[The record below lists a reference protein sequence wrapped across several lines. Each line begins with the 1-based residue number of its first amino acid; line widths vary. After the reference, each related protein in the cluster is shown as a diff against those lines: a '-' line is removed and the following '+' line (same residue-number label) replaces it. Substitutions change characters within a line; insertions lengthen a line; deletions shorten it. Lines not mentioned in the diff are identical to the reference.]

1 MRREFIRHDNLRK
14 HFEMLT
20 FEDIDYDVE
29 IIKKIV
35 EEIKYLQV
43 KKLTVQ
49 LNLWEQTLKGKILE
63 FYSLIWMSSENLFR
77 IMRPKTYSLIFL
89 TDSKKVGE
97 FEELFELISNSTL
110 RALMLSS
117 DDLTEYAND
126 GVICQLETG
135 PLGFLYI
142 DNVGG
147 KYAAVYSSESKI
159 KNVSTPYNKYSHIV
173 NFSEI
178 ITFILNEDMD
188 SIIINPNSDNVL
200 LTRYVL
206 LKYCPIIE
214 KTCNDS
220 RLNSAIFHMFLIDE
234 C

>member
-14 HFEMLT
+14 HFEMFT

-159 KNVSTPYNKYSHIV
+159 KNVSTPYNKYSQIV
-173 NFSEI
+173 NFSEM
-178 ITFILNEDMD
+178 ITFILMR
-188 SIIINPNSDNVL
+188 IWIV
-200 LTRYVL
+200 
-206 LKYCPIIE
+206 
-214 KTCNDS
+214 
-220 RLNSAIFHMFLIDE
+220 
-234 C
+234 